1 MHIAINKTNI
11 ISWSFNN
18 IVGHEYGTEGR
29 LFFLI
34 TIEFF
39 DLILHLSTF

>member
-1 MHIAINKTNI
+1 MHIAINKTNK

-18 IVGHEYGTEGR
+18 TVGHEYGIEGR

-34 TIEFF
+34 IIEFF
-39 DLILHLSTF
+39 DLILLLSTF